1 MLGDFSRTAT
11 SISTDIK
18 IAEGESPRPVD
29 RVFYQFTYYNN
40 IDKERFRD
48 PLEPIHSVDL
58 YRHVF
63 GFEKTLFDGLL
74 SVGVR
79 IPFHTIDADA
89 KEFTVTPNLSGQGSV
104 VGPGGPGFTDTQ
116 FGDVSVI
123 AKAVLLEDRTSGSL
137 ISAGASVTFPTSD
150 TNPGSLDTTI
160 AQPFVGYI
168 LRKGDFFLQGF
179 TSVTLPLT
187 RVEAIVLYNDVG
199 VGYFIYQDKS
209 HSALVTAVVPTLE
222 LHLNTPLRQGDLAFL
237 DDLHLDDTLDVTFGT
252 TFEFSNRATFG
263 VGVAVPF
270 TGPRPFDIAALA
282 QLNYRF

>member
-11 SISTDIK
+11 SLSTDVK
-18 IAEGESPRPVD
+18 IAEGESPRPID

-48 PLEPIHSVDL
+48 PLEPIHAVDL

-79 IPFHTIDADA
+79 IPFRTFDGEG
-89 KEFTVTPNLSGQGSV
+89 KEFAVTPGFLGQGSV
-104 VGPGGPGFTDTQ
+104 VGPGAGFTDTQ
-116 FGDVSVI
+116 FGNVSVI
-123 AKAVLLEDRTSGSL
+123 AKAVLLEDRNTGSL
-137 ISAGASVTFPTSD
+137 ISAGASITFPTSD
-150 TNPGSLDTTI
+150 SNPGSLDTTI

-179 TSVTLPLT
+179 TSVTLPFT

-209 HSALVTAVVPTLE
+209 HSAWVTAVVPTLE
-222 LHLNTPLRQGDLAFL
+222 LHVNTPLRQGDMAFL
-237 DDLHLDDTLDVTFGT
+237 DDLHLSDTLDLTFGT
-252 TFEFSNRATFG
+252 TFEFANRATFG